1 MILLEGIVLLIIAT
15 LGSIVTIYAAITIGN
30 MSSKHK
36 LLAGLGAYLGFGIIE
51 QIVASVIITSFGG
64 TVEHY
69 FESLN
74 RATMSA
80 QVGGV
85 QLVMLGMILYSLV
98 FGAVYYILTN
108 WMLQRKLNL
117 E

>member
-1 MILLEGIVLLIIAT
+1 VILLEGIAFVIIAA
-15 LGSIVTIYAAITIGN
+15 LCSIVTIYAAITIGN

-36 LLAGLGAYLGFGIIE
+36 LLAGVGAYLGFGIIE
-51 QIVASVIITSFGG
+51 QIVMSIIITSFGG
-64 TVEHY
+64 AVQHY

-80 QVGGV
+80 QVGAV

-98 FGAVYYILTN
+98 FGVVYYILTN